1 MNDTF
6 NNIYSNNIWNNNN
19 NKIPL
24 SGPGSSLD
32 NTKELV
38 SYLNN
43 LKGFNSC
50 LDIGCG
56 DLTWISKTSLFNEN
70 YIGIDVSDYIIGKNK
85 KTFNNMKFYTIN
97 AVNGKLF
104 DAELFICRDVMFHLN
119 REDNIQ
125 LLKNIGNYNFK
136 YIILTSSNCNNN
148 IFDINNSDH
157 FCPINL
163 EIRPFNFKNI
173 TYRID
178 EKHFNR
184 KIMVLSYDSY
194 IDNIKNIK

>member
-6 NNIYSNNIWNNNN
+6 NIIYSNNIWNNNN
-19 NKIPL
+19 NNIPL

-32 NTKELV
+32 NTKELIL
-38 SYLNN
+38 YLNN

-56 DLTWISKTSLFNEN
+56 DLTWISKTKLFNEN
-70 YIGIDVSDYIIGKNK
+70 YIGIDVSDYIIEKNK
-85 KTFNNMKFYTIN
+85 KKFNDMKFYSIN

-104 DAELFICRDVMFHLN
+104 NAELFICRDVMFHLN
-119 REDNIQ
+119 KEDNIQ
-125 LLKNIGNYNFK
+125 LLKNIGNYKFK
-136 YIILTSSNCNNN
+136 YIILTSSNCRNN
-148 IFDINNSDH
+148 IFDLNNNDH

-163 EIRPFNFKNI
+163 EISPFNFKNI
-173 TYRID
+173 TYHIN

-184 KIMVLSYDSY
+184 KIMVFSYDNY
-194 IDNIKNIK
+194 IDNIKNI